1 MLLVLGA
8 VVLFVTI
15 GVASRE
21 LSWRQTMLAASVAV
35 MLAVVQFTF
44 SRFL

>member
-1 MLLVLGA
+1 MPLVLGA

-21 LSWRQTMLAASVAV
+21 LSWRQTILAAAVAV
-35 MLAVVQFTF
+35 ALAVTQFTF
-44 SRFL
+44 PRFL